1 MHAHTLDHPACAPSA
16 PCTRART
23 APSQV
28 HRARADSRA
37 RTHRAQL
44 RDAQIPGYSGT
55 LFSWAP
61 VRRSATPARGAHGSG
76 AQGGGPRGSGAPY
89 SDAGYLV
96 YNVGDHLL
104 FADHSAPH
112 APEPYPY
119 PYPYPCPPAYS
130 YPCPCP
136 YPYPYP

>member
-1 MHAHTLDHPACAPSA
+1 MHAHTLHDPACAADRTVHARAHCTQPSA
-16 PCTRART
+16 ART
-23 APSQV
+23 RRLTRS
-28 HRARADSRA
+28 

-61 VRRSATPARGAHGSG
+61 VRRSATPARGAQGSG
-76 AQGGGPRGSGAPY
+76 AQGSGARSSGAPY

-119 PYPYPCPPAYS
+119 PYPYPIP
-130 YPCPCP
+130 
-136 YPYPYP
+136 